1 MIIGLHGSDQDGK
14 ESAAKILIEK
24 YGFKRFACADE
35 LQRICN
41 LLQEELGVTKEV
53 DVTTEWGASLG
64 KLCRSL
70 EKDVW
75 IKPLGKLYEEDP
87 EANIVVTDV
96 CYLNEAKYITERGG
110 IIIKIDRPDKTPSDT
125 YAYGVDLTDRIL
137 SLALDYYVGDQTVI
151 INNDGSLEDLEAK
164 IEVAVLSREKTPE

>member
-1 MIIGLHGSDQDGK
+1 MIIGLHGSDQIGK

-24 YGFKRFACADE
+24 YGFKRFAFADK

-53 DVTTEWGASLG
+53 DATTEWGASLG

-75 IKPLGKLYEEDP
+75 IKPLGKLHEEDL

-110 IIIKIDRPDKTPSDT
+110 IIIKIDRPDKTPANAEEALSDR
-125 YAYGVDLTDRIL
+125 VL
-137 SLALDYYVGDQTVI
+137 SLALDYYVGEQTVI
-151 INNDGSLEDLEAK
+151 INGDGSLEDLEAK
-164 IEVAVLSREKTPE
+164 IEVAVLSREKTHE

>member
-1 MIIGLHGSDQDGK
+1 MIIGLHGSDQIGK

-24 YGFKRFACADE
+24 YGFKRFAFADK

-53 DVTTEWGASLG
+53 DATTEWGASLG

-125 YAYGVDLTDRIL
+125 YGVDLTDRIL
-137 SLALDYYVGDQTVI
+137 SLALDYYVGEQTVI

>member
-24 YGFKRFACADE
+24 YGFKRFSCADK

-53 DVTTEWGASLG
+53 DATTEWGASLG

-75 IKPLGKLYEEDP
+75 IKPLGKLYEEDL

-125 YAYGVDLTDRIL
+125 YGVDLSDRIL
-137 SLALDYYVGDQTVI
+137 SLALDYYVGEQTVI

>member
-1 MIIGLHGSDQDGK
+1 MIIGLHGSDHSGK

-24 YGFKRFACADE
+24 YGFKRFACADK

-53 DVTTEWGASLG
+53 DATTEWGASLG
-64 KLCRSL
+64 KLGRSL

-110 IIIKIDRPDKTPSDT
+110 LIIKIDRPDKTPANAEEALSDR
-125 YAYGVDLTDRIL
+125 VL
-137 SLALDYYVGDQTVI
+137 SLALDYYVGEQTVI